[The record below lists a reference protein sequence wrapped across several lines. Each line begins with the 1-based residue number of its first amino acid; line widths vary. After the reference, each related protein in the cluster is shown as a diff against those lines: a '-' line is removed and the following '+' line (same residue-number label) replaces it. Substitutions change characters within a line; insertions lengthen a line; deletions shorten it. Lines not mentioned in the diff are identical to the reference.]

1 MLDTLSST
9 VFLTAMSVWL
19 GGVVFFSFFTA
30 PVIFERLP
38 RNQAADLI
46 SVIFPR
52 YYNLG
57 YVCGTLMIIS
67 GFYPV
72 WLEPTGKMAW
82 LSWGLAF
89 LATALSAYAGKVV
102 MPRVR
107 RHRQTAASS
116 AGTAEH
122 PRNLSAYNR
131 SHQLSVTLNSTVLIL
146 LITQALIYGYRV
158 RFIVTGEG

>member
-1 MLDTLSST
+1 MEAFSNTI
-9 VFLTAMSVWL
+9 FLMALGVWL

-57 YVCGTLMIIS
+57 YLCGLTMLIAGLVPLIRDLKL
-67 GFYPV
+67 GLV
-72 WLEPTGKMAW
+72 WTIW
-82 LSWGLAF
+82 ILA
-89 LATALSAYAGKVV
+89 LVATSVSLYAGKVV

-107 RHRQTAASS
+107 KLRHSAASS
-116 AGTAEH
+116 AGTHDNVAIRE
-122 PRNLSAYNR
+122 AYNR
-131 SHQLSVTLNSTVLIL
+131 AHQLSVTLNSMVLLVLVAEIL
-146 LITQALIYGYRV
+146 LFGYRV
-158 RFIVTGEG
+158 RFDILAS